1 MNLTRKIPLLSSLFP
16 KNPEKRD
23 FSVQTNQN
31 KSEISTIT
39 ANFAKITQNSLIFAA
54 QTSLYPAQK
63 ISIITASNDRSLNGQ
78 KGGRDDA

>member
-54 QTSLYPAQK
+54 RVSLLPAQK
-63 ISIITASNDRSLNGQ
+63 ISITTAVDRSLLDIQ
-78 KGGRDDA
+78 GGWENA